1 MPTTLKTSYKML
13 TTLTLAAMLSCLVSP
28 VTAQTLSTKVK
39 TDTLKTGKIWIEA
52 KQASAQENPAM
63 TASGLANLAKR
74 LSPAVVNIIVSTQDK
89 KMSALGFGGRGR
101 SAVGSGFIIHPKGY
115 LLTNN
120 HVVEGATS
128 IRVKLNDDSIYEASV
143 VGTDPKT
150 DVALVKISAKRT
162 FRAIPLANSDK
173 VQVGEHVVAIGNP
186 LGLNHTVTSG
196 IISALGRR
204 NLAPGGK
211 ALQSD
216 FIQTDASINPGNS
229 GGPLINL
236 RGEVVGI
243 NTAVNRAGQGIGFAI
258 PINVVK
264 KLVPKLY
271 KEGFITRT
279 WLGVRVQDLTPELAK
294 SFGLKR
300 AQGALV
306 SEVVKN
312 SPAEKSGLKSGDIL
326 LNVDGQKLSDSEAL
340 PLIVSTGGTEAPIPM
355 SVLRDGKTQV
365 IRVQLEAIP
374 NQKRPTIPTQNGVIT
389 RPKVTLKNLGLTVK
403 TLTQEMAK
411 KLGDNAQKGVILTAL
426 DEQSPAVKS
435 GLRKSDVIV
444 QVGTAAVVTGEG
456 FYKRLKTVEEG
467 KVIRLRILRGG
478 RTAYLAFEK

>member
-1 MPTTLKTSYKML
+1 MPTLLTPSTHTL
-13 TTLTLAAMLSCLVSP
+13 TTLAVTAALVALTGP
-28 VTAQTLSTKVK
+28 AWAQTLSTKVK
-39 TDTLKTGKIWIEA
+39 TDTLKTGKIWIEP
-52 KQASAQENPAM
+52 KQASDKEDPAM
-63 TASGLANLAKR
+63 TASGLANLSKQ

-89 KMSALGFGGRGR
+89 KMSALGFGGGR
-101 SAVGSGFIIHPKGY
+101 SGVGSGFIIHPKGY

-128 IRVKLNDDSIYEASV
+128 IRVKLDDDSVYEASV

-150 DVALVKISAKRT
+150 DVALVKINATRT

-211 ALQSD
+211 ELQSD

-279 WLGVRVQDLTPELAK
+279 WLGVRVQDLTPALAK

-300 AQGALV
+300 AQGALI
-306 SEVVKN
+306 SEVVKD
-312 SPAEKSGLKSGDIL
+312 SPASKSGLKSGDIL
-326 LNVDGQKLSDSEAL
+326 LNVDGQKLIDSDAL
-340 PLIVSTGGTEAPIPM
+340 PLLVSTGGTEAPIPM
-355 SVLRDGKTQV
+355 SVLRDGKKQV
-365 IRVQLEAIP
+365 VRVQLEAIP
-374 NQKRPTIPTQNGVIT
+374 NQKRPTIPTQNGVLT
-389 RPKVTLKNLGLTVK
+389 QPKVNLKNLGMTVQ

-411 KLGDNAQKGVILTAL
+411 KMGDDTQKGVVLTAL
-426 DEQSPAVKS
+426 DDQSPAVKS
-435 GLRKSDVIV
+435 GLRKRDVIV
-444 QVGTAAVVTGEG
+444 QIGTADVSTGED
-456 FYKRLKTVEEG
+456 FYNKIKTVKSG